1 MYHSQVW
8 IVLTVVFSLWVNCGD
23 WGSKLSSRFSS
34 QFIKQTDGLLTGRSH
49 LDDQSE
55 VESLGHEDCDGQ
67 GRLLSR
73 LGCSKQCQSWPVLQQ
88 FVLTRQIEHQDWQ
101 VENPNTGNNQVHDV
115 EQRLAPDF

>member
-1 MYHSQVW
+1 MYHSQVR

-23 WGSKLSSRFSS
+23 WGSKLSSQFSS
-34 QFIKQTDGLLTGRSH
+34 QFIKPTDGLLTARSH

-73 LGCSKQCQSWPVLQQ
+73 LGCSKQSQ
-88 FVLTRQIEHQDWQ
+88 F
-101 VENPNTGNNQVHDV
+101 
-115 EQRLAPDF
+115 